1 MSKQPEAL
9 KLASFIEEDR
19 ISSCGIRDCAKE
31 LRRLHAANVELLQV
45 LGGTAM
51 WLPILAEVS
60 GLDADTTQVEFSD
73 FDDGRPPEKTSITQ
87 TIAIARAAIAKHG
100 SKS

>member
-1 MSKQPEAL
+1 MSTQPEAL
-9 KLASFIEEDR
+9 RLADSLDNYAEPHNCNED
-19 ISSCGIRDCAKE
+19 AAAE

-45 LGGTAM
+45 LGRTAM

>member
-1 MSKQPEAL
+1 MSKLPEAL
-9 KLASFIEEDR
+9 KLADQLETQILSIKVTDP
-19 ISSCGIRDCAKE
+19 AAAE

-45 LGGTAM
+45 LGRTAM